1 PVLPGLRPGQRPV
14 RPAPPARN
22 RPREA
27 PVPRTDREG
36 RRSPGSAAAAGPGPA
51 PRRRPG
57 AGVRR
62 RCHSRRP
69 PGRAHPGRSC
79 PGRKDQPGRT
89 PPLVRM
95 RQRCQG
101 RRAARKDPRRR
112 LVPRPHRPARDRP
125 PRPGPARARTRP
137 AVRAASWGRE
147 PRLSL
152 LLRCG
157 PGHVR
162 PSWFPL
168 SSHRYRRMTCR
179 QGPDERIYLKP
190 KPPGSPQ
197 HSPTTAIRS
206 DPMRAVVITQPG
218 GPEVLRLEEVP
229 DPVPGAG
236 EVLVKVA
243 AAGLNRADVLQ
254 RQGHYPPPPGS
265 PPYPGME
272 CSGEIVE
279 LGPGVAG
286 WQVGDEV
293 CALLGGGA
301 YAEKVAVP
309 HGQLLPIPDGVS
321 LVDAAA
327 LPEATCTIQGT
338 VYQMAHAEGCTVACT
353 AGSPE
358 KLARCRELGADLA
371 ISYRDEDFTA
381 AVLEFTGWHGAD
393 VILDIM
399 GAPYLARNL
408 DALATWGRLVGIATR
423 GGSRAEIDL
432 GLLMLKRATIVAATL
447 RTRTA
452 AEKAEGVAATREHI

>member
-1 PVLPGLRPGQRPV
+1 V
-14 RPAPPARN
+14 
-22 RPREA
+22 
-27 PVPRTDREG
+27 
-36 RRSPGSAAAAGPGPA
+36 PGP
-51 PRRRPG
+51 
-57 AGVRR
+57 
-62 RCHSRRP
+62 
-69 PGRAHPGRSC
+69 
-79 PGRKDQPGRT
+79 
-89 PPLVRM
+89 
-95 RQRCQG
+95 
-101 RRAARKDPRRR
+101 
-112 LVPRPHRPARDRP
+112 
-125 PRPGPARARTRP
+125 
-137 AVRAASWGRE
+137 
-147 PRLSL
+147 
-152 LLRCG
+152 
-157 PGHVR
+157 
-162 PSWFPL
+162 
-168 SSHRYRRMTCR
+168 
-179 QGPDERIYLKP
+179 
-190 KPPGSPQ
+190 
-197 HSPTTAIRS
+197 
-206 DPMRAVVITQPG
+206 
-218 GPEVLRLEEVP
+218 
-229 DPVPGAG
+229 G
-236 EVLVKVA
+236 EVLVAVA

-272 CSGEIVE
+272 CSGRIIE
-279 LGPGVAG
+279 LGPEVTG

-309 HGQLLPIPDGVS
+309 QGQLLPVPHGVS

-338 VYQMAHAEGCTVACT
+338 VYQMAHLAPGETFLVHGGAGGIGTFAIQIANAEGCTVACT

-423 GGSRAEIDL
+423 GGSRAEVDL

-447 RTRTA
+447 RTRTV
-452 AEKAEGVAATREHI
+452 AEKAEVVAATREHIWPLISAGKVVPVIHAILPMSEAAEAHRLLDDGSHIGKILLVN

>member
-1 PVLPGLRPGQRPV
+1 
-14 RPAPPARN
+14 
-22 RPREA
+22 
-27 PVPRTDREG
+27 
-36 RRSPGSAAAAGPGPA
+36 
-51 PRRRPG
+51 
-57 AGVRR
+57 
-62 RCHSRRP
+62 
-69 PGRAHPGRSC
+69 
-79 PGRKDQPGRT
+79 
-89 PPLVRM
+89 
-95 RQRCQG
+95 
-101 RRAARKDPRRR
+101 
-112 LVPRPHRPARDRP
+112 
-125 PRPGPARARTRP
+125 
-137 AVRAASWGRE
+137 
-147 PRLSL
+147 
-152 LLRCG
+152 
-157 PGHVR
+157 
-162 PSWFPL
+162 
-168 SSHRYRRMTCR
+168 
-179 QGPDERIYLKP
+179 
-190 KPPGSPQ
+190 
-197 HSPTTAIRS
+197 
-206 DPMRAVVITQPG
+206 MRAVIITQPG

-229 DPVPGAG
+229 DPVPGPG
-236 EVLVKVA
+236 EVLVAVA

-272 CSGEIVE
+272 CSGRIIE
-279 LGPGVAG
+279 LGPEVAG

-309 HGQLLPIPDGVS
+309 QGQLLPVPQGVS

-338 VYQMAHAEGCTVACT
+338 VYQMAHLAAGETFLVHGGAGGIGTFAIQIANAEGCTVACT

-423 GGSRAEIDL
+423 GGSRAEVDL

-447 RTRTA
+447 RTRTV
-452 AEKAEGVAATREHI
+452 AEKAEVVAATREHIWPLISAGKVVPVIHAILPMSEAAEAHRLLDDGSHIGKILLVN

>member
-1 PVLPGLRPGQRPV
+1 
-14 RPAPPARN
+14 
-22 RPREA
+22 
-27 PVPRTDREG
+27 
-36 RRSPGSAAAAGPGPA
+36 
-51 PRRRPG
+51 
-57 AGVRR
+57 
-62 RCHSRRP
+62 
-69 PGRAHPGRSC
+69 
-79 PGRKDQPGRT
+79 
-89 PPLVRM
+89 
-95 RQRCQG
+95 
-101 RRAARKDPRRR
+101 
-112 LVPRPHRPARDRP
+112 
-125 PRPGPARARTRP
+125 
-137 AVRAASWGRE
+137 
-147 PRLSL
+147 
-152 LLRCG
+152 
-157 PGHVR
+157 
-162 PSWFPL
+162 
-168 SSHRYRRMTCR
+168 
-179 QGPDERIYLKP
+179 
-190 KPPGSPQ
+190 
-197 HSPTTAIRS
+197 
-206 DPMRAVVITQPG
+206 MRAVVITQPG

-229 DPVPGAG
+229 DPVPGPG
-236 EVLVKVA
+236 EVLVAVA

-272 CSGEIVE
+272 CSGRIIE
-279 LGPGVAG
+279 LGPEVAG

-301 YAEKVAVP
+301 YAEQVAVP
-309 HGQLLPIPDGVS
+309 QGQLLPVPDGVS

-338 VYQMAHAEGCTVACT
+338 VYQMAHLAPGETFLVHGGAGGVGTFAIQIANAEGCTVACT

-423 GGSRAEIDL
+423 GGSRAEVDL

-447 RTRTA
+447 RTRTV
-452 AEKAEGVAATREHI
+452 AEKAEVVAATREHIWPLISAGKVIPVIHAVLPMSEAAEAHRMLDDGSHVGKILLVN

>member
-1 PVLPGLRPGQRPV
+1 
-14 RPAPPARN
+14 
-22 RPREA
+22 
-27 PVPRTDREG
+27 
-36 RRSPGSAAAAGPGPA
+36 
-51 PRRRPG
+51 
-57 AGVRR
+57 
-62 RCHSRRP
+62 
-69 PGRAHPGRSC
+69 
-79 PGRKDQPGRT
+79 
-89 PPLVRM
+89 
-95 RQRCQG
+95 
-101 RRAARKDPRRR
+101 
-112 LVPRPHRPARDRP
+112 
-125 PRPGPARARTRP
+125 
-137 AVRAASWGRE
+137 
-147 PRLSL
+147 
-152 LLRCG
+152 
-157 PGHVR
+157 
-162 PSWFPL
+162 
-168 SSHRYRRMTCR
+168 
-179 QGPDERIYLKP
+179 
-190 KPPGSPQ
+190 
-197 HSPTTAIRS
+197 
-206 DPMRAVVITQPG
+206 MRAVIITQPG

-229 DPVPGAG
+229 DPVPGPG
-236 EVLVKVA
+236 EVLVAVA

-272 CSGEIVE
+272 CSGRIIE
-279 LGPGVAG
+279 LGPEVTG

-309 HGQLLPIPDGVS
+309 QGQLLPVPHGVS

-338 VYQMAHAEGCTVACT
+338 VYQMAHLAAGETFLVHGGAGGIGTFAIQIANAEGCTVACT

-399 GAPYLARNL
+399 GASYLARNL

-423 GGSRAEIDL
+423 GGSRAEVDL

-447 RTRTA
+447 RTRTV
-452 AEKAEGVAATREHI
+452 AEKAEVVAATLEHIWPLISAGKVIPVIHAVLPMSEAAEAHRILDDGSHIGKILLVN

>member
-1 PVLPGLRPGQRPV
+1 
-14 RPAPPARN
+14 
-22 RPREA
+22 
-27 PVPRTDREG
+27 
-36 RRSPGSAAAAGPGPA
+36 
-51 PRRRPG
+51 
-57 AGVRR
+57 
-62 RCHSRRP
+62 
-69 PGRAHPGRSC
+69 
-79 PGRKDQPGRT
+79 
-89 PPLVRM
+89 
-95 RQRCQG
+95 
-101 RRAARKDPRRR
+101 
-112 LVPRPHRPARDRP
+112 
-125 PRPGPARARTRP
+125 
-137 AVRAASWGRE
+137 
-147 PRLSL
+147 
-152 LLRCG
+152 
-157 PGHVR
+157 
-162 PSWFPL
+162 
-168 SSHRYRRMTCR
+168 
-179 QGPDERIYLKP
+179 
-190 KPPGSPQ
+190 
-197 HSPTTAIRS
+197 
-206 DPMRAVVITQPG
+206 MRAVIITQPG

-229 DPVPGAG
+229 DPVPGPG
-236 EVLVKVA
+236 EVLVAVA

-272 CSGEIVE
+272 CSGRIIE
-279 LGPGVAG
+279 LGPEVAG

-309 HGQLLPIPDGVS
+309 QGQLLPVPQGVS

-338 VYQMAHAEGCTVACT
+338 VYQMAHLAAGETFLVHGGAGGIGTFAIQIANAEGCTVACT

-423 GGSRAEIDL
+423 GGSRAEVDL

-447 RTRTA
+447 RTRTI
-452 AEKAEGVAATREHI
+452 AEKAEVVAATREHIWPLISAGKVVPVIHAVLPMSEAAEAHRILDDGSHIGKILLVN

>member
-1 PVLPGLRPGQRPV
+1 
-14 RPAPPARN
+14 
-22 RPREA
+22 
-27 PVPRTDREG
+27 
-36 RRSPGSAAAAGPGPA
+36 
-51 PRRRPG
+51 
-57 AGVRR
+57 
-62 RCHSRRP
+62 
-69 PGRAHPGRSC
+69 
-79 PGRKDQPGRT
+79 
-89 PPLVRM
+89 
-95 RQRCQG
+95 
-101 RRAARKDPRRR
+101 
-112 LVPRPHRPARDRP
+112 
-125 PRPGPARARTRP
+125 
-137 AVRAASWGRE
+137 
-147 PRLSL
+147 
-152 LLRCG
+152 
-157 PGHVR
+157 
-162 PSWFPL
+162 
-168 SSHRYRRMTCR
+168 
-179 QGPDERIYLKP
+179 
-190 KPPGSPQ
+190 
-197 HSPTTAIRS
+197 
-206 DPMRAVVITQPG
+206 MRAVIITQPG

-229 DPVPGAG
+229 DPVPGPG
-236 EVLVKVA
+236 EVLMAVA

-272 CSGEIVE
+272 CSGRIIE
-279 LGPGVAG
+279 LGPEVTG

-309 HGQLLPIPDGVS
+309 QGQLLPVPHGVS

-338 VYQMAHAEGCTVACT
+338 VYQMAHLAPGETFLVHGGAGGIGTFAIQIANAEGCTVACT

-423 GGSRAEIDL
+423 GGSRAEVDL

-447 RTRTA
+447 RTRTV
-452 AEKAEGVAATREHI
+452 AEKAEVVAATRSTSGPSSVPGRWSRSSTPSCRCPRRPRRTACSTTART

>member
-1 PVLPGLRPGQRPV
+1 
-14 RPAPPARN
+14 
-22 RPREA
+22 
-27 PVPRTDREG
+27 
-36 RRSPGSAAAAGPGPA
+36 
-51 PRRRPG
+51 
-57 AGVRR
+57 
-62 RCHSRRP
+62 
-69 PGRAHPGRSC
+69 
-79 PGRKDQPGRT
+79 
-89 PPLVRM
+89 
-95 RQRCQG
+95 
-101 RRAARKDPRRR
+101 
-112 LVPRPHRPARDRP
+112 
-125 PRPGPARARTRP
+125 
-137 AVRAASWGRE
+137 
-147 PRLSL
+147 
-152 LLRCG
+152 
-157 PGHVR
+157 
-162 PSWFPL
+162 
-168 SSHRYRRMTCR
+168 
-179 QGPDERIYLKP
+179 
-190 KPPGSPQ
+190 
-197 HSPTTAIRS
+197 
-206 DPMRAVVITQPG
+206 MRAVVITQPG

-229 DPVPGAG
+229 DPVPGPG
-236 EVLVKVA
+236 EVLVAVA

-272 CSGEIVE
+272 CSGRIIG
-279 LGPGVAG
+279 LGPEVAG

-309 HGQLLPIPDGVS
+309 QGQLLPVPDGVS

-338 VYQMAHAEGCTVACT
+338 VYQMAHLAPGETFLVHGGAGGVGTFAIQIANAEGCTVACT

-423 GGSRAEIDL
+423 GGSRAEVDL

-447 RTRTA
+447 RTRTV
-452 AEKAEGVAATREHI
+452 AEKAEVVAATREHIWPLISAGKVIPVIHAVLPMSEAAEAHRMLDDGSHVGKILLVN

>member
-1 PVLPGLRPGQRPV
+1 
-14 RPAPPARN
+14 
-22 RPREA
+22 
-27 PVPRTDREG
+27 
-36 RRSPGSAAAAGPGPA
+36 
-51 PRRRPG
+51 
-57 AGVRR
+57 
-62 RCHSRRP
+62 
-69 PGRAHPGRSC
+69 
-79 PGRKDQPGRT
+79 
-89 PPLVRM
+89 
-95 RQRCQG
+95 
-101 RRAARKDPRRR
+101 
-112 LVPRPHRPARDRP
+112 
-125 PRPGPARARTRP
+125 
-137 AVRAASWGRE
+137 
-147 PRLSL
+147 
-152 LLRCG
+152 
-157 PGHVR
+157 
-162 PSWFPL
+162 
-168 SSHRYRRMTCR
+168 
-179 QGPDERIYLKP
+179 
-190 KPPGSPQ
+190 
-197 HSPTTAIRS
+197 
-206 DPMRAVVITQPG
+206 MRAVVITQPG

-229 DPVPGAG
+229 DPVPGPG
-236 EVLVKVA
+236 EVLVAVA

-272 CSGEIVE
+272 CSGRIIE
-279 LGPGVAG
+279 LGPEVAG

-301 YAEKVAVP
+301 YAEQVAVP
-309 HGQLLPIPDGVS
+309 QGQLLPVPDGVS

-338 VYQMAHAEGCTVACT
+338 VYQMAHLAPGETFLVHGGAGGIGTFAIQIANAEGCTVACT

-423 GGSRAEIDL
+423 GGSRAEVDL

-447 RTRTA
+447 RTRTV
-452 AEKAEGVAATREHI
+452 AEKAKVVAATREHIWPLISAGKVIPVIHAVLPMSEAAEAHRMLDDGSHVGKILLVN

>member
-1 PVLPGLRPGQRPV
+1 
-14 RPAPPARN
+14 
-22 RPREA
+22 
-27 PVPRTDREG
+27 
-36 RRSPGSAAAAGPGPA
+36 
-51 PRRRPG
+51 
-57 AGVRR
+57 
-62 RCHSRRP
+62 
-69 PGRAHPGRSC
+69 
-79 PGRKDQPGRT
+79 
-89 PPLVRM
+89 
-95 RQRCQG
+95 
-101 RRAARKDPRRR
+101 
-112 LVPRPHRPARDRP
+112 
-125 PRPGPARARTRP
+125 
-137 AVRAASWGRE
+137 
-147 PRLSL
+147 
-152 LLRCG
+152 
-157 PGHVR
+157 
-162 PSWFPL
+162 
-168 SSHRYRRMTCR
+168 
-179 QGPDERIYLKP
+179 
-190 KPPGSPQ
+190 
-197 HSPTTAIRS
+197 
-206 DPMRAVVITQPG
+206 
-218 GPEVLRLEEVP
+218 
-229 DPVPGAG
+229 
-236 EVLVKVA
+236 VLVAVA

-272 CSGEIVE
+272 CSGRIIE
-279 LGPGVAG
+279 LSPEVTG

-309 HGQLLPIPDGVS
+309 QGQLLPVPDGVS

-338 VYQMAHAEGCTVACT
+338 VYQMAHLAPGETFLVHGGAGGIGTFAIQIANAEGCTVACT

-423 GGSRAEIDL
+423 GGSRAEVDL

-447 RTRTA
+447 RTRTV
-452 AEKAEGVAATREHI
+452 AEKAEVVAATREHIWPLISAGKVVPVIHAVLPMSEAAEAHRMLDDGSHIGKILLVN